1 MLTSGIFFKNFK
13 KNKKT
18 NSSQVK
24 KKLLLFLKEKNY
36 ILDSLKKIIKI
47 AFQKK

>member
-1 MLTSGIFFKNFK
+1 MLTSGIYLKNFK

-24 KKLLLFLKEKNY
+24 KKHLLLFKEKNY
-36 ILDSLKKIIKI
+36 ILASLKKKL
-47 AFQKK
+47 